1 MNEPGNPRR
10 YGNIPIRA
18 AVVAA
23 YIFRRVPNG
32 AEYLLLKRSSRY
44 MFGLWQH
51 VAGSIEEGETALQA
65 IIRELKEETGLTPL
79 ALYSADI
86 IESFYD
92 TKYNVI
98 MMVPIFVAEFDPKL
112 EIVLSEEHSEYK
124 WVSAAEARE
133 HFTFPQQK
141 SSLELVERE
150 FVNKTPPS
158 ILKIEF

>member
-1 MNEPGNPRR
+1 MKKLN
-10 YGNIPIRA
+10 GNIPIRA

-23 YIFRRVPNG
+23 YIFRRGPTG
-32 AEYLLLKRSSRY
+32 AEYLIMKRKSRY
-44 MFGLWQH
+44 MFGLWQQ
-51 VAGSIEEGETALQA
+51 VAGSLEEGENAVEA
-65 IIRELKEETGLTPL
+65 VIRELKEETGQTPI

-92 TKYNVI
+92 AKYNVI

-141 SSLELVERE
+141 ASLELIERE
-150 FVNKTPPS
+150 FVLKTPPA
-158 ILKIEF
+158 ILAIEY

>member
-1 MNEPGNPRR
+1 MKKLN
-10 YGNIPIRA
+10 GNIPIRA

-23 YIFRRVPNG
+23 YIFRRGPDG
-32 AEYLLLKRSSRY
+32 PEYLIMKRKSRY
-44 MFGLWQH
+44 MFGLWQQ
-51 VAGSIEEGETALQA
+51 VAGSLEEGETAVEA
-65 IIRELKEETGLTPL
+65 VIRELKEETGQAPI

-98 MMVPIFVAEFDPKL
+98 EMVPIFVAEFDPGL
-112 EIVLSEEHSEYK
+112 EVVLSNEHSEYK

-141 SSLELVERE
+141 SSLEMIERE
-150 FVNKTPPS
+150 FV
-158 ILKIEF
+158 LKIPPQEFRINFATK

>member
-1 MNEPGNPRR
+1 MNNPKNPRR
-10 YGNIPIRA
+10 YGDIPIHA

-23 YIFRRVPNG
+23 YIFRRGPNG

-51 VAGSIEEGETALQA
+51 VAGSIEEGENAVDA
-65 IIRELKEETGLTPL
+65 VIRELREETGQTPI

-98 MMVPIFVAEFDPKL
+98 MMVPIFVAEFDSSL
-112 EIVLSEEHSEYK
+112 EVVLSNEHSEYK
-124 WVSAAEARE
+124 WVSAAEAME

-141 SSLELVERE
+141 SSLELIERE
-150 FVNKTPPS
+150 FVLKSPPA
-158 ILKIEF
+158 ILAIEF